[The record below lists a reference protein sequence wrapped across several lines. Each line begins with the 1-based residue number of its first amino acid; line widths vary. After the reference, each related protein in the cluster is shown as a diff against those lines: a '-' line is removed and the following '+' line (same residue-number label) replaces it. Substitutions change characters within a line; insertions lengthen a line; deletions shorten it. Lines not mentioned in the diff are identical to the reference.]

1 MAEQA
6 ARCAATRHVRGN
18 LPNVAAAAVI
28 AGYALDPRVRGAREL
43 SSATRVVQRAVAPRS
58 CERAFSSSPRATTR
72 SLAGN
77 AICSASRE
85 QPACARGGGAHTA
98 LSNPICLVSH
108 LVAQASAGAAA
119 GAPVT
124 VWVKRTDVPGAQ
136 YAEVEGV
143 DLQQT
148 VSKFKARWVAQAKLD
163 VDPSLVTL
171 RLVKCGARKPEVV
184 DEAIADVLDDP
195 RITLAAVGITEGSSL
210 LADAVQ
216 LALLAIEREE
226 EAERQRAEREEEAER
241 QRAERRAR
249 RGAQHCP
256 SSTS

>member
-1 MAEQA
+1 MSAATCLLMQPWPLSRAMPSTRACVVLASCPQPHGLRNALWRRAPANELSPAHRAPRRALWLATRSA
-6 ARCAATRHVRGN
+6 ARPASSR
-18 LPNVAAAAVI
+18 
-28 AGYALDPRVRGAREL
+28 RVR
-43 SSATRVVQRAVAPRS
+43 AVEVR
-58 CERAFSSSPRATTR
+58 T
-72 SLAGN
+72 L
-77 AICSASRE
+77 
-85 QPACARGGGAHTA
+85 
-98 LSNPICLVSH
+98 LSNPICLFSH
-108 LVAQASAGAAA
+108 LVAQASAGATA

-163 VDPSLVTL
+163 VDPSLVTM
-171 RLVKCGARKPEVV
+171 RLVKCGTRKPEVV
-184 DEAIADVLDDP
+184 DEAVAVVLDDP
-195 RITLAAVGITEGSSL
+195 RLTLAAVGITEGSSL

>member
-1 MAEQA
+1 MSAATCLLLQPRPFSRAVPPPRAFEVPASCPTPQGLRNVLWRRAPASELSPAHRAPRRALWLATRSA
-6 ARCAATRHVRGN
+6 ARPASSR
-18 LPNVAAAAVI
+18 
-28 AGYALDPRVRGAREL
+28 RVR
-43 SSATRVVQRAVAPRS
+43 AVEVR
-58 CERAFSSSPRATTR
+58 T
-72 SLAGN
+72 L
-77 AICSASRE
+77 
-85 QPACARGGGAHTA
+85 
-98 LSNPICLVSH
+98 LSNPICLFSH

-171 RLVKCGARKPEVV
+171 RLVKCGPRKPSAAE
-184 DEAIADVLDDP
+184 EAAAVVLDDP
-195 RITLAAVGITEGSSL
+195 SLNIAEARVTSTAWL
-210 LADAVQ
+210 LADTVQ
-216 LALLAIEREE
+216 LALLAVEREE
-226 EAERQRAEREEEAER
+226 EAERQRAEREEEAEC